1 MSNFSGSTKPADEN
15 STQEDLVKTSRGA
28 AGVAGKPSMEEISAR
43 LSAKLA
49 LLEASQQDLLHPAT
63 ALKGHD
69 FELPLSLAS
78 RSDLLASTFGE
89 RASSLHGFNRSS
101 GDAASAAY
109 QSANPRFKTEICRNF
124 KEKGTC
130 LYGDLCQFAHGKH
143 ELRGDVVRHAKY
155 KTKPCQKYWVA
166 GYCAYGPRCNFVHQ
180 EVDRK
185 TALQLLSEGCGK
197 QLTPNIA
204 QSVHDF
210 RPRVANKVND
220 STLVGDFK
228 DFGNEAPPSLNG
240 LQTKLDQLS
249 FNGIGKDS
257 GFGDSRQAMGYP
269 WQIEMI
275 GGTISTPSYPT
286 CSSLSELAGP
296 PLATSNCSEVAYGQP
311 RSSSHPKELKAEAMQ
326 LWDNHFMKGRGLSQ
340 FRSSGDDDGA
350 LVTKAA
356 CNDPLQQL
364 NKFQPDSMALKVERM
379 EMKSKTTP
387 VASQQVTTLTSS
399 SKALPINYGL
409 FADFLI
415 EDRSRLARHP
425 IGSERSIWSTDSC
438 K

>member
-1 MSNFSGSTKPADEN
+1 MKPADDN
-15 STQEDLVKTSRGA
+15 LVQQSDLEKTSSGT

-49 LLEASQQDLLHPAT
+49 LLEASQQGPLHLAT
-63 ALKGHD
+63 DLKGHD
-69 FELPLSLAS
+69 FEQPLSLAS
-78 RSDLLASTFGE
+78 RSGLLASTFGE
-89 RASSLHGFNRSS
+89 RASSLHGFNRSG
-101 GDAASAAY
+101 GDSSSTSY

-197 QLTPNIA
+197 QLAPNIA

-210 RPRVANKVND
+210 RPRVANKVHECN
-220 STLVGDFK
+220 LVGD
-228 DFGNEAPPSLNG
+228 
-240 LQTKLDQLS
+240 

-257 GFGDSRQAMGYP
+257 GFGDSRQAIGYP
-269 WQIEMI
+269 WQTEMI
-275 GGTISTPSYPT
+275 GGTISTTSYPG

-296 PLATSNCSEVAYGQP
+296 PLATSNCSEVAFGQP
-311 RSSSHPKELKAEAMQ
+311 KSSSHPKELKVEAMQ
-326 LWDNHFMKGRGLSQ
+326 LWDNHFMKEGGLSQ
-340 FRSSGDDDGA
+340 SRSSVDDDGA
-350 LVTKAA
+350 QVRYLTKAA
-356 CNDPLQQL
+356 CADPLQQQL
-364 NKFQPDSMALKVERM
+364 NKFQLDSMALKVERI
-379 EMKSKTTP
+379 EMKSM
-387 VASQQVTTLTSS
+387 
-399 SKALPINYGL
+399 ALKVER
-409 FADFLI
+409 I
-415 EDRSRLARHP
+415 E
-425 IGSERSIWSTDSC
+425 
-438 K
+438 